1 MLEKWQKTRNL
12 YNNNLFIFLF
22 IIISLINFTGCFS
35 YSFTGASVPAY
46 LKSIAIPIAE
56 DRSGS
61 GQPGLSEMLTNSLNQ
76 KFIDD
81 NTLQVT
87 EKNKANAILNCSII
101 TLSDA
106 PTIIT
111 GNEEV
116 QTRRITITVQ
126 ANYKDLVKRKTIFEK
141 NFSETGD
148 YPSGGSMTSRND
160 AIQNAIDKISDDIL
174 LDVVSGW

>member
-1 MLEKWQKTRNL
+1 MLKFEPIIRKIYFR
-12 YNNNLFIFLF
+12 LFIFLF
-22 IIISLINFTGCFS
+22 IIFSLIKFEGCFS
-35 YSFTGASVPAY
+35 YSFTGASVPAH

-61 GQPGLSEMLTNSLNQ
+61 GQPGLSETLTNSLTQ

-87 EKNKANAILNCSII
+87 EKNKANAILSCSII
-101 TLSDA
+101 SLSDA

-116 QTRRITITVQ
+116 QTRRITISVQ
-126 ANYKDLVKRKTIFEK
+126 ATYRDLVKRKTIFEK
-141 NFSETGD
+141 NFSEYGD
-148 YPSGGSMTSRND
+148 YSAGGDVSSRND

-174 LDVVSGW
+174 LAVVSGW

>member
-1 MLEKWQKTRNL
+1 MLKNKQKTKNF
-12 YNNNLFIFLF
+12 YNKLLLFLF
-22 IIISLINFTGCFS
+22 ITLGVINFTGCFS
-35 YSFTGASVPAY
+35 YSFTGASVPEH
-46 LKSIAIPIAE
+46 LKSIAIPISE

-61 GQPGLSEMLTNSLNQ
+61 GQPGLSELLTNSLTQ

-106 PTIIT
+106 PTIIS
-111 GNEEV
+111 GGEKVE
-116 QTRRITITVQ
+116 TRRVTISVQ
-126 ANYKDLVKRKTIFEK
+126 AVYRDLVKRKTIFEK
-141 NFSETGD
+141 NFSEYGD
-148 YPSGGSMTSRND
+148 YPSGGSMSSRND
-160 AIQNAIDKISDDIL
+160 AIQNAVDKISEDIL